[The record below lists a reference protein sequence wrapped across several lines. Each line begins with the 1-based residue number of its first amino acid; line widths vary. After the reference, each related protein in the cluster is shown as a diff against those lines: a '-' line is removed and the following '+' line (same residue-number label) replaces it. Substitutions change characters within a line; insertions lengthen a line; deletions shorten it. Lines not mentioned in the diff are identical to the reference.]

1 MTKALFPDSAQGPAR
16 SCRVI
21 TASDVTVYDPPL
33 KAIRATGAGTIT
45 IVDFNDVS
53 TAHPV
58 LDGERIDVFI
68 KKVMATGTS
77 GVTGI
82 IGYA

>member
-1 MTKALFPDSAQGPAR
+1 MTNALFPDSAQGPAR
-16 SCRVI
+16 SCRVV

-33 KAIRATGAGTIT
+33 KGIRAEGAGVIT
-45 IVDFNDVS
+45 IIDFNDES
-53 TAHPV
+53 TPHPV

-77 GVTGI
+77 GVSGI